1 MKPDQEKVYF
11 IVNPQYEMALSSPF
25 MEPFKGSDI
34 DVIILTQNI
43 DEILFQQSGDFKGKK
58 FVNIESAFEEIQKD
72 LGKDLAAESNERNR
86 LPEEDITGLCLWLK
100 NELQQ
105 HIGKVTISKR
115 LRDTP
120 AIISGQMSSSM
131 RIMMQ
136 MMEQGQG

>member
-1 MKPDQEKVYF
+1 MKPTQEKVYF

-25 MEPFKGSDI
+25 MEPFKGSDL

-100 NELQQ
+100 NEL
-105 HIGKVTISKR
+105 
-115 LRDTP
+115 
-120 AIISGQMSSSM
+120 
-131 RIMMQ
+131 
-136 MMEQGQG
+136 